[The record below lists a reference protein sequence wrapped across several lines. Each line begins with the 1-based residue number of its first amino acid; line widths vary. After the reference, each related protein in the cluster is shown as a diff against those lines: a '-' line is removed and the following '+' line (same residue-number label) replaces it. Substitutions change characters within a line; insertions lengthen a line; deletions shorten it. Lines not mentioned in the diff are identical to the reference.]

1 MSEVLFKRGK
11 LANLPVET
19 DPNTFYLI
27 EDAKTIQIG
36 GAVLQDT
43 NDVKVELKGII
54 NDKYAATTQ
63 KITELEE
70 QMVNTSALTKV
81 EEMIPV
87 STSQLT
93 NDSGFLTIKDLPS
106 DLTAYVTEEEL
117 VEKGYTTT
125 SYVDKQM
132 SSKQDVISDL
142 EGIRDGASKGSTAIQ
157 PNDIANVATSGSYDD
172 LLNKPTIP
180 DAVTESDVSNWGFTK
195 NTGTYSKPTDG
206 IPQTDLSNEVQA
218 LLNKAD
224 TALQSIPS
232 EYVTETVLNDKGY
245 LTEVPSEYITE
256 SELNNKNYVIKTELD
271 NFVLVD
277 DFTSLAEIVDDIVD
291 DKIDANVLSG
301 YSTTSHTHDD
311 KQDVITDL
319 DSIRTN
325 AALGATALQS
335 IPNEYITESELN
347 AKGYITEHQDISGK
361 QDVISDIDTI
371 RANASLGAT
380 ALQSIPSE
388 YITESELN
396 AKGYLT
402 SIPSEYITE
411 TELSNKGYATKA
423 ELTRYTTDAEYNTL
437 VTTVNSKANSSALTN
452 YSTTSHTHGDLYYT
466 ETEIDSKLNTKQNVI
481 SDLDTIRS
489 GASKGATA
497 LQSIPSEY
505 AKITDVEEMIN
516 NAITLTLNTEI

>member
-43 NDVKVELKGII
+43 NEVKVELKGII

-93 NDSGFLTIKDLPS
+93 NDSGFLTVKDLPS

-125 SYVDKQM
+125 SYVDEQM

-142 EGIRDGASKGSTAIQ
+142 EGIRDGASKGSTSIQ
-157 PNDIANVATSGSYDD
+157 PNDIATVATSGSYDD

-180 DAVTESDVSNWGFTK
+180 DEVTESDVSNWGFTK

-218 LLNKAD
+218 LLDKAD

-277 DFTSLAEIVDDIVD
+277 DFISLAETVD
-291 DKIDANVLSG
+291 DKVDANVLSG

-319 DSIRTN
+319 DSIRAN

-335 IPNEYITESELN
+335 VPEEYITNTELTSKGYLTEIPSEYITESELN

-361 QDVISDIDTI
+361 QDVISDLNDI
-371 RANASLGAT
+371 RSGATLGAT
-380 ALQSIPSE
+380 ALQSVPSE
-388 YITESELN
+388 YVTESELN
-396 AKGYLT
+396 AKNYAIKSDLDNFVLVEEFT
-402 SIPSEYITE
+402 SLVE
-411 TELSNKGYATKA
+411 TVDLKADMSVLSG
-423 ELTRYTTDAEYNTL
+423 
-437 VTTVNSKANSSALTN
+437 
-452 YSTTSHTHGDLYYT
+452 YSTTNHNHNEKYYT
-466 ETEIDSKLNTKQNVI
+466 KEQVDEMWAWLILDDTVSTPSISSDNTIILPDDSESGVYTFKYEDINETPIENYDNIGKL
-481 SDLDTIRS
+481 TI
-489 GASKGATA
+489 
-497 LQSIPSEY
+497 
-505 AKITDVEEMIN
+505 
-516 NAITLTLNTEI
+516 